1 MKTILI
7 TGASGFVGSALL
19 KHFNGVGCYNI
30 VAGLRRGFPDMPAG
44 VEGCHI
50 GDIGSENAW
59 IKTLSNVDIV
69 IHAAARNHVMN
80 EAVTDPLAEFRQVN
94 VEGTLN
100 LARQAAFA
108 GVKRFIFISSV
119 KVHGETNPLESS
131 FTEADPCNPKEPY
144 AVSKYEAEQGV
155 TEIAEE
161 TGMEFVVVRPPL
173 IYGPGVKGNFSSMI
187 TWVYKGIPLPLGAVF
202 NQRSFIAIDNFVDFI
217 IRCIEHSAAANQ
229 VFLVSDG
236 QDLSTTELLLRVGK
250 QLKRSARLIPV
261 PARLLAFGLSLLGK
275 PAVAQRLVGSLH
287 IDISKAH
294 DLLNWNPPVGVD
306 EGIKR
311 CVTNMPAIKAQTEWK
326 TLRFFDIVFSAV
338 GLILTS
344 PLLLILTILG
354 IFDTGSPIF
363 RQERVGK
370 NKKSFVLVKFRTMQ
384 LNTES
389 VASHLAST
397 TSITRFG
404 HFLRRAKLDEL
415 PQLWNVLKGEMSLV
429 GPRPCL
435 FSQEELIQERGTRNV
450 FDVHPGIT
458 GLAQVNGIDMS
469 TPKLLAQTDQ
479 KMMES
484 LSVKTYLRYIF
495 MTIAGKGAGDRVKG

>member
-1 MKTILI
+1 
-7 TGASGFVGSALL
+7 
-19 KHFNGVGCYNI
+19 
-30 VAGLRRGFPDMPAG
+30 
-44 VEGCHI
+44 
-50 GDIGSENAW
+50 
-59 IKTLSNVDIV
+59 
-69 IHAAARNHVMN
+69 MN
-80 EAVTDPLAEFRQVN
+80 ETEADALAKFRQVN

-108 GVKRFIFISSV
+108 GVKRFIFISTV
-119 KVHGETNPLESS
+119 KVNGETNPLKSS

-144 AVSKYEAEQGV
+144 AVSKYEAEQGLKK
-155 TEIAEE
+155 IAEE
-161 TGMEFVVVRPPL
+161 FGLEVVVVRPPL
-173 IYGPGVKGNFSSMI
+173 IYGPGVKGNFLSMI
-187 TWVYKGIPLPLGAVF
+187 KWVSKGIPLPLGAVF
-202 NQRSFIAIDNFVDFI
+202 NQRSFVAMDNFVDFI
-217 IRCIEHSAAANQ
+217 INCIDHPAAANQ

-236 QDLSTTELLLRVGK
+236 QDLSTTGLLRRVG
-250 QLKRSARLIPV
+250 QALNRSARLIPV
-261 PARLLAFGLSLLGK
+261 PPGLLVFGFSLLGK
-275 PAVAQRLVGSLH
+275 QAVAQRLLGPLH

-294 DLLNWNPPVGVD
+294 DLLNWSPPVCVD

-311 CVTNMPAIKAQTEWK
+311 CVADIRTIEAQAERNV
-326 TLRFFDIVFSAV
+326 LRFFDIVFSVV

-344 PLLLILTILG
+344 PLLLVLTIFG
-354 IFDTGSPIF
+354 IFDTGAPVF

-370 NKKSFVLVKFRTMQ
+370 NKKSFVLVKFRTMTMD
-384 LNTES
+384 TES

-435 FSQEELIQERGTRNV
+435 FSQDELIQERRARGV
-450 FDVHPGIT
+450 FDVQPGIT

-479 KMMES
+479 KMLES
-484 LSVKTYLRYIF
+484 LSVKTYFYYIL
-495 MTIAGKGAGDRVKG
+495 MTIIGKGAGDRVKN

>member
-7 TGASGFVGSALL
+7 TGASGFVGSTLL
-19 KHFNGVGCYNI
+19 KHLNDFGCYNI
-30 VAGLRRGFPDMPAG
+30 VAGLRRDFPDMPAG
-44 VEGCHI
+44 VEGFDL
-50 GDIGSENAW
+50 GDIGSENDW
-59 IKTLSNVDIV
+59 RKTLSNVDIV

-80 EAVTDPLAEFRQVN
+80 ETVTDPLAEFRQVN

-155 TEIAEE
+155 TKIAEE
-161 TGMEFVVVRPPL
+161 TGMEFVIVRPPL
-173 IYGPGVKGNFSSMI
+173 IYGSGVKGNFLSMI
-187 TWVYKGIPLPLGAVF
+187 KWVYKGIPLPLGAVS
-202 NQRSFIAIDNFVDFI
+202 NQRSFIAVDNFVDFI
-217 IRCIEHSAAANQ
+217 SRCIDHPAAANQ

-236 QDLSTTELLLRVGK
+236 QDLSTTELLRRVGK
-250 QLKRSARLIPV
+250 QLNRSVRLIPV

-275 PAVAQRLVGSLH
+275 QAVTQRLVGSLH
-287 IDISKAH
+287 IDISKTH

-306 EGIKR
+306 EGINR
-311 CVTNMPAIKAQTEWK
+311 CVTNMPAIEVQTEWK
-326 TLRFFDIVFSAV
+326 ILRFFDIVFSAV

-344 PLLLILTILG
+344 PLLLVLTILG
-354 IFDTGSPIF
+354 LFDTGSPIF

-384 LNTES
+384 FNTES
-389 VASHLAST
+389 VASHLANT

-435 FSQEELIQERGTRNV
+435 FSQDELIQERGIRNV